1 MGDRQLTTSLQ
12 GRVALVTGGSRGLGA
27 AIARSFAAA
36 GADVMIT
43 ARDEATLAAT
53 AEQIAQSTGRKV
65 SHIAGDVSSASAC
78 DSIHAAIVAALGPVD
93 ILVNNAGASS
103 RGPFESLSDEDW
115 QSDLDLKLFAAIRL
129 CRLVLPGMRE
139 RGRGRVINMLSI
151 VGKAPAAGGAP
162 TNVSRAAGIALTKV
176 LSKEYASY
184 GITVNGICL
193 GKIRSAQWERFWK
206 RDAPELNFDS
216 YMAQES
222 RDIPA
227 GRHGEAE
234 ELAAVVRF
242 LASDEA
248 SYVTGVALNVDG
260 GLSPV
265 V

>member
-1 MGDRQLTTSLQ
+1 
-12 GRVALVTGGSRGLGA
+12 VTGGSRGLGA
-27 AIARSFAAA
+27 AIAHAFAAA
-36 GADVMIT
+36 GANVMIT
-43 ARDEATLAAT
+43 ARDKAALADSAN
-53 AEQIAQSTGRKV
+53 EIAKATGRKV
-65 SHIAGDVSSASAC
+65 SHIAGDVSRASDC
-78 DSIHAAIVAALGPVD
+78 EIIHAATVEALGPVD

-103 RGPFESLSDEDW
+103 RGPFQSLSDEDW

-151 VGKAPAAGGAP
+151 VGKAPAGEGAP

-176 LSKEYASY
+176 LSKEYAGS

-206 RDAPELNFDS
+206 RDAPELDFDS
-216 YMAQES
+216 YMARES
-222 RDIPA
+222 QGIPA

-234 ELAAVVRF
+234 ELAAVVKF
-242 LASDEA
+242 LASDEG
-248 SYVTGVALNVDG
+248 SYVNGVALNVDG